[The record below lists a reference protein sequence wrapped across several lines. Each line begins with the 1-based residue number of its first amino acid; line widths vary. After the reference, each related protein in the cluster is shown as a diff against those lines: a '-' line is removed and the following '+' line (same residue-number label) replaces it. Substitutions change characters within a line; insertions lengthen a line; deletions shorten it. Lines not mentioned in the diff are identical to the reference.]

1 MGRYVARRL
10 LQMIPVII
18 GTTFLVFALVTAMGG
33 DPVQNLYGERPVPE
47 SVRIALT
54 AQYHLNDPLPVRY
67 GYYLAG
73 LLQGDFGTSLSGAR
87 PISEMIVQAW
97 PETLRVA
104 GIAFVFEMIVGVA
117 AGVMAGMR
125 RGKFLDNLV
134 MLSTLTVIAVPIFVL
149 GQTAQIF
156 LGVKAGV
163 FPVAGTQDGF
173 MSYLL
178 PGLVLGSVS
187 LAYIARLARASVA
200 ENLRMDYVRT
210 AKAKGLSP
218 TRITGVHVL
227 RNSLIPVV
235 TFLGADLGT
244 LMGGAIVTERIFN
257 IPGVGYNLFK
267 AIQIEDGPALVGFVT
282 LLVIVYAVM
291 ALVVDLL
298 YAVLDPR
305 IRYA

>member
-47 SVRIALT
+47 SIRTALT
-54 AQYHLNDPLPVRY
+54 AQYHLNDALPVRY
-67 GYYLAG
+67 WYYLTD
-73 LLQGDFGTSLSGAR
+73 LLQGDFGTSLSGNR
-87 PISEMIVQAW
+87 PISEMIADAW
-97 PETLRVA
+97 PETLRLA
-104 GIAFVFEMIVGVA
+104 GIAFVFELVVGVA
-117 AGVMAGMR
+117 AGVMAGIR
-125 RGKFLDNLV
+125 RGSFLDNLV
-134 MLSTLTVIAVPIFVL
+134 LLSTLTVIAVPIFVL
-149 GQTAQIF
+149 GSAAQIF
-156 LGVKAGV
+156 LGVQAGI
-163 FPVAGTQDGF
+163 FPVSGTRDGF

-210 AKAKGLSP
+210 AKAKGLP
-218 TRITGVHVL
+218 PLRITGVHVL

-235 TFLGADLGT
+235 TYLGADLGT
-244 LMGGAIVTERIFN
+244 LIGGAIVTERIFN

-282 LLVIVYAVM
+282 LLVIVYVVM

-305 IRYA
+305 IRYE

>member
-10 LQMIPVII
+10 LQMLPVII

-47 SVRIALT
+47 ATRAALT
-54 AQYHLNDPLPVRY
+54 AQYHLDDPLPIRY

-73 LLQGDFGTSLSGAR
+73 LVQGDFGTSLSGSR
-87 PISEMIVQAW
+87 PISEMIADAW
-97 PETLRVA
+97 PETLRIA
-104 GIAFVFEMIVGVA
+104 GIAFVFEMIIGVA

-134 MLSTLTVIAVPIFVL
+134 LLSTLTVIAVPIFVL
-149 GQTAQIF
+149 GQVSQIF
-156 LGVKAGV
+156 LGVKAGI
-163 FPVAGTQDGF
+163 FPVSGTNEGF
-173 MSYLL
+173 VSYLL

-210 AKAKGLSP
+210 AKAKGLAPS
-218 TRITGVHVL
+218 RITGIHVL

-235 TFLGADLGT
+235 TYLGADLGT

-282 LLVIVYAVM
+282 LLVIVYVVM

>member
-10 LQMIPVII
+10 LQMLPVII

-47 SVRIALT
+47 SVRVALT
-54 AQYHLNDPLPVRY
+54 AQYHLDEPLPIRY

-73 LLQGDFGTSLSGAR
+73 LVQGDFGTSLSGSR
-87 PISEMIVQAW
+87 PISEMIADAW
-97 PETLRVA
+97 PETLRIA
-104 GIAFVFEMIVGVA
+104 GIAFVFEMIIGVT
-117 AGVMAGMR
+117 AGVLAGMR

-134 MLSTLTVIAVPIFVL
+134 LLSTLTVIAVPIFVL
-149 GQTAQIF
+149 GQVSQIF
-156 LGVKAGV
+156 LGVKADI
-163 FPVAGTQDGF
+163 FPVSGTSEGF
-173 MSYLL
+173 ASYLL

-218 TRITGVHVL
+218 SRITGVHVL

-235 TFLGADLGT
+235 TYLGADLGT

-282 LLVIVYAVM
+282 LLVVVYVVM

>member
-10 LQMIPVII
+10 LQMLPVII

-47 SVRIALT
+47 GIRAALT
-54 AQYHLNDPLPVRY
+54 AQYHLDDPLPIRY

-73 LLQGDFGTSLSGAR
+73 LVQGDFGTSLSGSR
-87 PISEMIVQAW
+87 PISEMIADAW
-97 PETLRVA
+97 PETLRIA
-104 GIAFVFEMIVGVA
+104 GIAFAFEMIIGVA

-134 MLSTLTVIAVPIFVL
+134 LLSTLTVIAIPIFVL
-149 GQTAQIF
+149 GQVSQIF
-156 LGVKAGV
+156 LGVKAGI
-163 FPVAGTQDGF
+163 FPVSGTNEGF
-173 MSYLL
+173 YSYLL

-218 TRITGVHVL
+218 SRITGIHVL

-235 TFLGADLGT
+235 TYLGADLGS

-282 LLVIVYAVM
+282 LLVVVYVVM

>member
-1 MGRYVARRL
+1 MGRYVLRRL
-10 LQMIPVII
+10 LQMVPVII
-18 GTTFLVFALVTAMGG
+18 GTTFLVFALVTEMGG

-47 SVRIALT
+47 SIRVALT
-54 AQYHLNDPLPVRY
+54 AQYHLDDPLPVRY
-67 GYYLAG
+67 GYYVSG
-73 LLQGDFGTSLSGAR
+73 LLQGDFGTSLSGSR
-87 PISEMIVQAW
+87 PISEMIADAW
-97 PETLRVA
+97 PETLKVA
-104 GIAFVFEMIVGVA
+104 AIAFVFEMVVGVA
-117 AGVMAGMR
+117 AGVLAGMR

-134 MLSTLTVIAVPIFVL
+134 LLSTLTVIAVPIFVL

-156 LGVKAGV
+156 LGVKAGI
-163 FPVAGTQDGF
+163 FPVSNTSEGF

-218 TRITGVHVL
+218 ARITGVHVL

-282 LLVIVYAVM
+282 LLVLVYVVM
-291 ALVVDLL
+291 ALIVDLL

>member
-1 MGRYVARRL
+1 MGRYVVRRL

-18 GTTFLVFALVTAMGG
+18 GTTFLIFALVTAMGG

-47 SVRIALT
+47 SIRTALT

-67 GYYLAG
+67 WYYLTD
-73 LLQGDFGTSLSGAR
+73 LLQGDFGTSLSGGR
-87 PISEMIVQAW
+87 PISDMIVEAW

-104 GIAFVFEMIVGVA
+104 GIAFVFEMVVGIA

-134 MLSTLTVIAVPIFVL
+134 LLSTLTVIAVPIFVL
-149 GQTAQIF
+149 GVSAQIF
-156 LGVKAGV
+156 LGVKAGI
-163 FPVAGTQDGF
+163 FPVAGTLEGF
-173 MSYLL
+173 NSYLL

-210 AKAKGLSP
+210 AKAKGLP
-218 TRITGVHVL
+218 PMRITGVHVL

-235 TFLGADLGT
+235 TYLGADLGS

-282 LLVIVYAVM
+282 LLVIVYVVM

-305 IRYA
+305 IRYE

>member
-1 MGRYVARRL
+1 MGRYVVRRL

-47 SVRIALT
+47 SIRTALV

-67 GYYLAG
+67 GYYAMD
-73 LLQGDFGTSLSGAR
+73 LLKGDFGVSLSGRSINAL
-87 PISEMIVQAW
+87 IAEAW
-97 PETLRVA
+97 PETLKVA
-104 GIAFVFEMIVGVA
+104 SIAFIFEIIVGIT
-117 AGVMAGMR
+117 AGVLAGMR

-134 MLSTLTVIAVPIFVL
+134 LLSTLTVIAIPIFVL
-149 GQTAQIF
+149 GNAAQVF
-156 LGVKAGV
+156 LGVNLGI
-163 FPVAGTQDGF
+163 FPVAGVSEGF
-173 MSYLL
+173 RSYLL

-210 AKAKGLSP
+210 AKAKGLPPS
-218 TRITGVHVL
+218 RITGIHVL
-227 RNSLIPVV
+227 RNSLIPVI

-244 LMGGAIVTERIFN
+244 LMGGAIVTEGIFN
-257 IPGVGYNLFK
+257 IPGVGLQIVK
-267 AIQIEDGPALVGFVT
+267 AIQIEDGPVLVGFVT
-282 LLVIVYAVM
+282 LLVIIYVM
-291 ALVVDLL
+291 MSLIVDLL

-305 IRYA
+305 IRYE

>member
-18 GTTFLVFALVTAMGG
+18 GTTFLIFALVTAMGG

-47 SVRIALT
+47 SIRTALT
-54 AQYHLNDPLPVRY
+54 AQYHLNDALPVRY
-67 GYYLAG
+67 WYYLTD
-73 LLQGDFGTSLSGAR
+73 LLQGDFGTSLSGSR
-87 PISEMIVQAW
+87 PISEMIAEAW

-104 GIAFVFEMIVGVA
+104 GIAFAFEMVVGIA
-117 AGVMAGMR
+117 AGVVAGMR
-125 RGKFLDNLV
+125 RGKFLDTLV
-134 MLSTLTVIAVPIFVL
+134 LMSTLTVIAVPIFVL
-149 GQTAQIF
+149 GVSAQIF
-156 LGVKAGV
+156 LGVKAGI
-163 FPVAGTQDGF
+163 FPVAGTLEGF
-173 MSYLL
+173 KSYLL

-210 AKAKGLSP
+210 AKAKGLP
-218 TRITGVHVL
+218 PFRITGVHVL

-235 TFLGADLGT
+235 TYLGADLGT

-282 LLVIVYAVM
+282 LLVIVYVVM

-305 IRYA
+305 IRYE

>member
-10 LQMIPVII
+10 LQMLPVII
-18 GTTFLVFALVTAMGG
+18 GTTFLVFALTTAMGG

-47 SVRIALT
+47 SIRVALT
-54 AQYHLNDPLPVRY
+54 AQYHLDEPLPIRY

-73 LLQGDFGTSLSGAR
+73 LVQGDFGTSLSGSR
-87 PISEMIVQAW
+87 PISEMIADAW
-97 PETLRVA
+97 PETLRIA
-104 GIAFVFEMIVGVA
+104 GIAFVFEMIIGVA

-134 MLSTLTVIAVPIFVL
+134 LLSTLTVIAVPIFVL
-149 GQTAQIF
+149 GQVSQIF
-156 LGVKAGV
+156 LGVKAGI
-163 FPVAGTQDGF
+163 FPVSGTNEGF
-173 MSYLL
+173 VSYLL

-218 TRITGVHVL
+218 SRITGIHVL

-235 TFLGADLGT
+235 TYLGADLGT

-282 LLVIVYAVM
+282 LLVIVYVVM